1 MAQIVQIRKAGD
13 KLVPSQAER
22 NAKRNLE
29 MGPSMLAMAR
39 GLVKS
44 TGRYVADGFKN
55 VSKETHEK
63 RLAIC
68 TACPSWEPGRYFGL
82 GRCKQCG
89 CSGIK
94 LQGRLEVCPLSKWG
108 GEE

>member
-1 MAQIVQIRKAGD
+1 MAKIIQIRKPGD
-13 KLVPSQAER
+13 KVAMSQAER
-22 NAKRNLE
+22 NAKRNLD
-29 MGPSMLAMAR
+29 MGPSLLAMAR

-44 TGRYVADGFKN
+44 TYNHAKDGFQN

-63 RLAIC
+63 RLAVC
-68 TACPSWEPGRYFGL
+68 AACPHWEPGRFAGL

-94 LQGRLEVCPLSKWG
+94 LQWRTSVCPLAKWG
-108 GEE
+108 GED

>member
-1 MAQIVQIRKAGD
+1 MAKIIQIRKPGD
-13 KLVPSQAER
+13 KVAMSQAER

-29 MGPSMLAMAR
+29 MGPSRLEMAR
-39 GLVKS
+39 GLVRS
-44 TGRYVADGFKN
+44 VVAHAKDGFTN

-68 TACPSWEPGRYFGL
+68 AACEFWVPGKWFGT
-82 GRCKQCG
+82 GGCKQCG
-89 CSGIK
+89 CS
-94 LQGRLEVCPLSKWG
+94 RLKHHMRTAVCPLAKWG

>member
-1 MAQIVQIRKAGD
+1 MAKIIEIRPAGS
-13 KLVPSQAER
+13 KVPLTQAER
-22 NAKRNLE
+22 NAKRSLE
-29 MGPSMLAMAR
+29 LGPSLFAMAR
-39 GLVKS
+39 GLAKS
-44 TGRYVADGFKN
+44 TAKHLADGAKN

-68 TACPSWEPGRYFGL
+68 SACPSWEPGRFMGL

-94 LQGRLEVCPLSKWG
+94 LQWRTAVCPLAKWG